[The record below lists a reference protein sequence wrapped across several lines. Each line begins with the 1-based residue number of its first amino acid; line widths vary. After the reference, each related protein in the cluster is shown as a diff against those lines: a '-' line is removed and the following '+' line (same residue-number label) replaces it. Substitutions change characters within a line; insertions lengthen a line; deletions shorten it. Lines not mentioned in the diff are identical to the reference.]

1 MSNQN
6 FKTGTIADVGYAE
19 YKGKETFY
27 LVLQDDKGNLADP
40 IRGKGLEEVFNK
52 AGDLKK
58 GDVINLKDFGIDEN
72 TKKRIWEIER
82 HEPYQELTNEISQ
95 DKEPVQQ
102 KSVDDIVKEA
112 ENAWKDKKERSLK
125 DFEYIPDNIKNNY
138 VGVVKNKFMGDE
150 KINYYDKD
158 DKSQMNIA
166 FEDRKDSLNTSRQD
180 EKTINAMLDLAESK
194 GWKEIKLK
202 GTEEF
207 KQKAWLEASLRGIEV
222 KGYKPSERDLAMLEA
237 SKIER
242 SVNTVIAEKIENP
255 AHEISGDFQNYK
267 SIISNAL
274 AMKEIHYQKGY
285 NPSEQVLNEKY
296 FELDDDKD
304 LRIKKALDFD
314 VNEYKTHHYAID
326 KTSDTY
332 FVKSMVENMNIPDNV
347 KNEFNN
353 NFNNRMTREFI
364 SNDNYDMPHE
374 NISLKSTAVLARYDL
389 EKALDKLN
397 INNKELVLKVYDEKM
412 IDYSNQVNHHQKSF
426 MSEKTKEVESV
437 KSEPNQE
444 KDFSAKEIAKD
455 LAIETAT
462 VATTPTP
469 LQPVVAGAFLAKD
482 IKDIKEYVG
491 NNLQDIPQKTEKEIK
506 KDIKDLLQNGVRD
519 GSIKERADVVEK
531 LKEFGYEVLR
541 ENEKSITLS
550 NPHGKDILLKGEL
563 FTKTYNAV
571 KSLNDSLQPESV
583 KEKYPNISDENI
595 AKVNLWRENVLN
607 RFDTVEARQNALS
620 RLKDTLPDVASGKL
634 DLGQPKFPA
643 NEIKPEIEVRTL
655 DSGDQS
661 RSR

>member
-27 LVLQDDKGNLADP
+27 LVLQDDKGNLAEP
-40 IRGKGLEEVFNK
+40 IRGKGLEEAFNK

-58 GDVINLKDFGIDEN
+58 GDVVNLKDFGIDED

-95 DKEPVQQ
+95 DKEPVRQ
-102 KSVDDIVKEA
+102 KSIDDVVKEA
-112 ENAWKDKKERSLK
+112 ENAWKGKKEIK
-125 DFEYIPDNIKNNY
+125 PQDFEYIPDNIKNNY

-274 AMKEIHYQKGY
+274 AMKEVHYQKGY

-314 VNEYKTHHYAID
+314 INEYKTHHYAID

-374 NISLKSTAVLARYDL
+374 NDFLRTTAVFARHDL
-389 EKALDKLN
+389 EKSLDKLN
-397 INNKELVLKVYDEKM
+397 IHNKELVLKVYDEKM

-426 MSEKTKEVESV
+426 MSEKTKEVETAQPEQEQ
-437 KSEPNQE
+437 EP
-444 KDFSAKEIAKD
+444 
-455 LAIETAT
+455 T
-462 VATTPTP
+462 
-469 LQPVVAGAFLAKD
+469 
-482 IKDIKEYVG
+482 
-491 NNLQDIPQKTEKEIK
+491 QKTEKEIK
-506 KDIKDLLQNGVRD
+506 QEIKTLIQNGVRD
-519 GSIKERADVVEK
+519 GSIKERSDIIEK
-531 LKEFGYEVLR
+531 LKENGFNVIR

-550 NPHGKDILLKGEL
+550 NPNGKDIRLDGEL
-563 FTKTYNAV
+563 FTKNYNAL
-571 KSLNDSLQPESV
+571 KSLNESLKPENV
-583 KEKYPNISDENI
+583 KEKYPQMSDENI
-595 AKVNLWRENVLN
+595 AKVNLWRENVLS
-607 RFDTVEARQNALS
+607 RYDTNEARQNAMS
-620 RLKDTLPDVASGKL
+620 RLNNVLPDVASGKL
-634 DLGQPKFPA
+634 ELGYPIPP
-643 NEIKPEIEVRTL
+643 NEIKPEIEVRVPN
-655 DSGDQS
+655 SGDQS

>member
-27 LVLQDDKGNLADP
+27 LVLQDDKGNLAEP
-40 IRGKGLEEVFNK
+40 IRGKGLEEAFNK

-58 GDVINLKDFGIDEN
+58 GDVVNLKDFGIDED

-95 DKEPVQQ
+95 DKEPVRQ
-102 KSVDDIVKEA
+102 KSIDDVVKEA
-112 ENAWKDKKERSLK
+112 ENAWKGKKEIK
-125 DFEYIPDNIKNNY
+125 PQDFEYIPDNIKNNY

-274 AMKEIHYQKGY
+274 AMKEVHYQKGY

-314 VNEYKTHHYAID
+314 INEYKTHHYAID

-374 NISLKSTAVLARYDL
+374 NAFLRTTAVFARHDL
-389 EKALDKLN
+389 GKSLDKLN

-412 IDYSNQVNHHQKSF
+412 IDYSNQVNHNQKSF
-426 MSEKTKEVESV
+426 MSEKTKEVETAQPEQEQ
-437 KSEPNQE
+437 EP
-444 KDFSAKEIAKD
+444 
-455 LAIETAT
+455 T
-462 VATTPTP
+462 
-469 LQPVVAGAFLAKD
+469 
-482 IKDIKEYVG
+482 
-491 NNLQDIPQKTEKEIK
+491 QKTEKEIK
-506 KDIKDLLQNGVRD
+506 QEIKTLIQNGVRD
-519 GSIKERADVVEK
+519 GSIKERSDIIEK
-531 LKEFGYEVLR
+531 LKENGFNVIR

-550 NPHGKDILLKGEL
+550 NPNGKDIRLDGEL
-563 FTKTYNAV
+563 FTKNYNAL
-571 KSLNDSLQPESV
+571 KSLNESLKPENV
-583 KEKYPNISDENI
+583 KEKYPQMSDENI
-595 AKVNLWRENVLN
+595 AKVNLWRENVLS
-607 RFDTVEARQNALS
+607 RYDTNEARQNAMS
-620 RLKDTLPDVASGKL
+620 RLNNVLPDVASGKL
-634 DLGQPKFPA
+634 ELGYPIPP
-643 NEIKPEIEVRTL
+643 NEIKPEIEVRVP

>member
-40 IRGKGLEEVFNK
+40 IRGKGLEEAFNK

-102 KSVDDIVKEA
+102 KSVDDIVKET

-237 SKIER
+237 SKLER

-255 AHEISGDFQNYK
+255 AHEISGDLNNYK

-274 AMKEIHYQKGY
+274 AMKEFHYQKGY
-285 NPSEQVLNEKY
+285 NPSEQLLNEKY

-304 LRIKKALDFD
+304 FRIKKALDFD
-314 VNEYKTHHYAID
+314 IGEYKTHHYAID

-332 FVKSMVENMNIPDNV
+332 FVKSMVGNMNIADDV
-347 KNEFNN
+347 KKEFAN

-364 SNDNYDMPHE
+364 SNNNYDMPHE

-397 INNKELVLKVYDEKM
+397 VNNKELVLKVYDEKI

-426 MSEKTKEVESV
+426 IAEMAEKTKEVETAQP
-437 KSEPNQE
+437 EQE
-444 KDFSAKEIAKD
+444 QA
-455 LAIETAT
+455 
-462 VATTPTP
+462 PT
-469 LQPVVAGAFLAKD
+469 
-482 IKDIKEYVG
+482 
-491 NNLQDIPQKTEKEIK
+491 QKTEKEILK
-506 KDIKDLLQNGVRD
+506 EIKDLIQNGVRD
-519 GSIKERADVVEK
+519 GSVKERADVVEK
-531 LKEFGYEVLR
+531 LKEAGYEVLK
-541 ENEKSITLS
+541 ENEKSIKLS
-550 NPHGKDILLKGEL
+550 NPYGDKDILLKGEL
-563 FTKTYNAV
+563 FTKNYNAL
-571 KSLNDSLQPESV
+571 KSLNESLHPDNV

-620 RLKDTLPDVASGKL
+620 RLKDTLPDVSSGKI
-634 DLGQPKFPA
+634 DLGYPQIPA
-643 NEIKPEIEVRTL
+643 NEIKPEIEVRVP